1 MNWEQSAPFLQDA
14 LDRSGNE
21 YTLEQ
26 VRARVEDPSGRTQWW
41 PGQRSAAVTE
51 IVQVG
56 DKLVLNCWLAGGD
69 LGELRDMIDAAEL
82 FARRLGCD
90 SVQVSGRKGWVR
102 ALRDKGY
109 EPIAYTV
116 EKELTDG

>member
-1 MNWEQSAPFLQDA
+1 MNWNQAAPFLQDA

-26 VRARVEDPSGRTQWW
+26 VRARLDDGRTQFW
-41 PGQRSAAVTE
+41 PGRRSAAVTE

-56 DKLVLNCWLAGGD
+56 EKLVLNCWLAGGD
-69 LGELRDMIDAAEL
+69 LDELRDMIDAAEV
-82 FARRLGCD
+82 FAARMGCD